1 MAEQIIYAGVTLEE
15 FTDRV
20 AEKVFQKM
28 NWNADT
34 QTPPQSSSED
44 ILFKSLQEAA
54 DFYGVC
60 YQTFSKH
67 LDKIEHIAFGRSIK
81 VYKSAIENAI
91 RKHGILSK
99 KRGKNDSGKR

>member
-28 NWNADT
+28 NRKTDT
-34 QTPPQSSSED
+34 QTPPPSSQED
-44 ILFKSLQEAA
+44 ILFKSLKEAA
-54 DFYGVC
+54 DYYGVC

-67 LDKIEHIAFGRSIK
+67 LDKITHLPFGRSIK
-81 VYKSAIENAI
+81 IYKSDIEKAIQ
-91 RKHGILSK
+91 KYGILSK
-99 KRGKNDSGKR
+99 KGGKK

>member
-1 MAEQIIYAGVTLEE
+1 MTEQIIITGASFEA

-28 NWNADT
+28 NWKADT
-34 QTPPQSSSED
+34 QTPPPSSSED
-44 ILFKSLQEAA
+44 ILFKSLKEAA

-67 LDKIEHIAFGRSIK
+67 LDKIDHIAFGRSIK

-91 RKHGILSK
+91 RKHGIFSK
-99 KRGKNDSGKR
+99 KGGKNDTRKR

>member
-1 MAEQIIYAGVTLEE
+1 MADQIIYAGVTLDE

-28 NWNADT
+28 NWKTDT
-34 QTPPQSSSED
+34 QIPTKSSSED

-54 DFYGVC
+54 DYYGVC

-67 LDKIEHIAFGRSIK
+67 LDKIDHIPFGRSIK
-81 VYKSAIENAI
+81 VYKSAIETAI

-99 KRGKNDSGKR
+99 KGGRK